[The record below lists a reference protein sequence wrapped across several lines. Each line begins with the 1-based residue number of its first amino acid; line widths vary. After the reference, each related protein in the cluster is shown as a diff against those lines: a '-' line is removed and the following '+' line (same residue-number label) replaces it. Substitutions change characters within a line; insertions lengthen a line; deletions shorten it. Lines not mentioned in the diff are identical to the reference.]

1 MIDLIIDFDSQKD
14 KAKLFSI
21 LKNLKGSYAIGIKK
35 NRQARSLAFNRYY
48 WSVVIPYLAL
58 EIGYTKEEMHDVLRR
73 MFLSYEKKN
82 EMTQSVDVFLISTT
96 KLDNVQFNEYV
107 EKIRI
112 FAMEQLSIYIPLP
125 NEINY

>member
-21 LKNLKGSYAIGIKK
+21 LKYLKGSYAIGIKK
-35 NRQARSLAFNRYY
+35 DRQTRSLAFNRYY

-58 EIGYTKEEMHDVLRR
+58 EIGYTKEEMHDVLRK

-82 EMTQSVDVFLISTT
+82 EITQSVDVFLISTT